1 MNVCSL
7 CQTVGIKEVHGGMW
21 LVSFMDYDLGH
32 YDLAT
37 RALEPLENPLGL
49 KFLSM

>member
-1 MNVCSL
+1 
-7 CQTVGIKEVHGGMW
+7 
-21 LVSFMDYDLGH
+21 LGH